1 MTRSNCRKVK
11 EMNREINELRKF
23 KNESVE
29 FYDKKISE
37 IKGLSTKLS
46 QYQPMEQL
54 KQIS

>member
-1 MTRSNCRKVK
+1 
-11 EMNREINELRKF
+11 MNREINELRKF
-23 KNESVE
+23 KNESMR